1 MRSVVISS
9 IPFGLQCWEASL
21 AINLE
26 GAIPTEQVMPSSF
39 STRARIAVAISRP
52 VPNSLRAPVTSRK
65 ASSSEIGSTSGV
77 YELNICITRSD
88 ISE

>member
-1 MRSVVISS
+1 MN
-9 IPFGLQCWEASL
+9 F
-21 AINLE
+21 E

-52 VPNSLRAPVTSRK
+52 VPSNLRAPVTSRN

-77 YELNICITRSD
+77 YEAKICITRSD

>member
-1 MRSVVISS
+1 MRSLVISS
-9 IPFGLQCWEASL
+9 MPFGLQCCDASL

-39 STRARIAVAISRP
+39 STRALIAVAISRP
-52 VPNSLRAPVTSRK
+52 VPSNLRAPVTSKK

-77 YELNICITRSD
+77 NDSKIFITRSE